1 MSYLRVSMSGA
12 FEQAWLLLK
21 AAFQP
26 IDADEVLGQGKNQTV
41 LGQLGNPD
49 VTKVGGVMG
58 AEDMYWQNRLASLMP
73 QRFVSQQPSLLNTDL
88 PSHLSESYGHT
99 LPIMST
105 QERGTP
111 LTGARAQNPNLSE
124 IQADKINAMRG
135 REIAR
140 TRFRCI

>member
-1 MSYLRVSMSGA
+1 MSGA

-41 LGQLGNPD
+41 LGQSGNPD

-73 QRFVSQQPSLLNTDL
+73 QRFVSQEPTVLNTDL
-88 PSHLSESYGHT
+88 PSHLSESYDHT
-99 LPIMST
+99 
-105 QERGTP
+105 
-111 LTGARAQNPNLSE
+111 
-124 IQADKINAMRG
+124 
-135 REIAR
+135 
-140 TRFRCI
+140 